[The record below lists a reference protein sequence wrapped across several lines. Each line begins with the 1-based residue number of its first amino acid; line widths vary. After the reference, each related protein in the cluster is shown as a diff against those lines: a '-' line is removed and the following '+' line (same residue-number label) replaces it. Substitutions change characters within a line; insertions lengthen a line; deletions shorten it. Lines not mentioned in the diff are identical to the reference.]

1 MKKHNFK
8 LFSFIIIPLLVT
20 LSFHLDFNAKLKT
33 TYIEQA
39 QTISQ
44 ITIANQQLD
53 AKIEVA
59 NQELTSLNTA
69 KSSLTSQIV
78 DATNKFVAIKTKVDD
93 LESAYQ
99 QILQLNKSLEDNL
112 VLLTNQLDAK
122 RRSFGG
128 GGGGGGAP
136 APVVD
141 PRIAELANL
150 NNTYNSLLG
159 SYQSLVNKQGE
170 LSADLIFI
178 EDNITIKLA
187 LVSSLD
193 ISIDDLNLE
202 KEDLNELLESSLIEL
217 ASLNEVTEEI
227 VDELAAVYIA
237 SLEKEISELNQL
249 ITTKTNLINAKTAE
263 RNQLLD
269 DVNEASDDKKILED
283 LKLELTE
290 TTIPTLEAT
299 IALNQQQ
306 ISDLNASKANLIK
319 IKSDLET
326 NIELYQNSQSDEIT
340 FALMNQITNQAIKAS
355 VRVETQTNSN
365 SIFSAGSGVVYQILL
380 NEDTQLYDYYILTN
394 YHVVDRYL
402 AYPNTYSIKV
412 RGYNGA
418 LYNGLVIKHQVGSN
432 VDLALVKV
440 SHESNNI
447 LGTLALATSEPI
459 VSQLAISLGNPRFQ
473 VNTITVGKIL
483 STSSNVMVSYNNY
496 LEGTSTTYVFNT
508 YQHSALIDSGNS
520 GGALL
525 DANLN
530 IIAIN
535 FAGSPQTNTFPFQS
549 VNGYAIK
556 LSHILQFVN
565 NP

>member
-1 MKKHNFK
+1 MNKHNFK

-170 LSADLIFI
+170 LSADLMFI

-365 SIFSAGSGVVYQILL
+365 SIFSIGSGVVYQILL

-412 RGYNGA
+412 RRRR
-418 LYNGLVIKHQVGSN
+418 
-432 VDLALVKV
+432 
-440 SHESNNI
+440 
-447 LGTLALATSEPI
+447 T
-459 VSQLAISLGNPRFQ
+459 QLAISLGNPRFQ